1 VAKIA
6 KTIDT
11 PSSFGLAQARFVRGQ
26 DIILFKAGGLM
37 LSGSAFRTS
46 SSTNVVP
53 PAPGRRRSPA
63 AEYGKVRRMAHPLWN
78 AIALGAEPSRVFS
91 WFEPYQGASASLY
104 DHV

>member
-1 VAKIA
+1 
-6 KTIDT
+6 
-11 PSSFGLAQARFVRGQ
+11 
-26 DIILFKAGGLM
+26 M

-91 WFEPYQGASASLY
+91 WFESYQGASASLY